1 MRHLT
6 ILLCLLLSFQV
17 TARAEQQQSKTKP
30 SGFKVVTVVR
40 GLNYP
45 WSLAF
50 LPDNSFLVTERR
62 GRMLLFK
69 NDGVT
74 RVVRGLPRIVA
85 KSQGGLLDVIP
96 DPDFSTNRTIY
107 FSYVAGGFGGTGT
120 EVARA
125 VLDGT
130 TLKNMKVIFRAE
142 PKTGKPKHFG
152 SRLLIAPDGTLFITL
167 GDRGNKDWNPASG
180 KKHVAQ
186 DPSNHLGTIVRINKD
201 GSVPKD
207 NPFVGRKGYR
217 PEIYTYGN
225 RNVQGI
231 ARHPETGA
239 IWFHE
244 HGPKG
249 GDELGILEAGANY
262 GWPTVTY
269 GIDYNGDIISYK
281 TSAPGFTSPITQ
293 WTPCIAP
300 SGMIIYD
307 GSAFPEWKNNI
318 FIGALVQRHLR
329 RVILEGNRVVGE
341 ESLLKSL
348 RERIRDVRTGPDGYI
363 YVLTDSQSG
372 RVLRLEPRS
381 NP

>member
-1 MRHLT
+1 MFHFI

-17 TARAEQQQSKTKP
+17 TALAEQQPPKTV
-30 SGFKVVTVVR
+30 GFKVVTVVR

-50 LPDNSFLVTERR
+50 LPDSSFLVTERG

-74 RVVRGLPRIVA
+74 RVVRGLPQITA
-85 KSQGGLLDVIP
+85 KVQGGLLDVIP

-142 PKTGKPKHFG
+142 PKTRENKHFG
-152 SRLLIAPDGTLFITL
+152 SRLLIEPDGTLFITL
-167 GDRGNKDWNPASG
+167 GEKGQHPNDQNHN
-180 KKHVAQ
+180 AQ
-186 DPSNHLGTIVRINKD
+186 NPSNHLGSIVRINRD
-201 GSVPKD
+201 GSIPKD

-231 ARHPETGA
+231 AKHPETGA

-249 GDELGILEAGANY
+249 GDELGILKAGANY
-262 GWPTVTY
+262 GWPIVTH
-269 GIDYNGDIISYK
+269 GINYDGTIITNK
-281 TSAPGFTSPITQ
+281 TSAPGIEPPVIQ

-300 SGMIIYD
+300 SGMTIYD

-329 RVILEGNRVVGE
+329 RVVLQGNRVVGE

-348 RERIRDVRTGPDGYI
+348 RERIRDVRTGPDGYL
-363 YVLTDSQSG
+363 YVLTDSQNG
-372 RVLRLEPRS
+372 RLLRLEPLS
-381 NP
+381 SP

>member
-1 MRHLT
+1 MFHFI

-17 TARAEQQQSKTKP
+17 TALAEQQPPKTV
-30 SGFKVVTVVR
+30 GFKVVTVVR

-50 LPDNSFLVTERR
+50 LPDSSFLVTERG

-74 RVVRGLPRIVA
+74 RVVRGLPQITA
-85 KSQGGLLDVIP
+85 KVQGGLLDVIP

-142 PKTGKPKHFG
+142 PKTKKPKHFG
-152 SRLLIAPDGTLFITL
+152 SRLLIAPDGKLFITL
-167 GDRGNKDWNPASG
+167 GDRGNKDWHSDSG

-186 DPSNHLGTIVRINKD
+186 DLSNHLGTIVRINRD
-201 GSVPKD
+201 GSIPKD
-207 NPFVGRKGYR
+207 NPFVGRKGYK

-249 GDELGILEAGANY
+249 GDELGILKAGANY
-262 GWPTVTY
+262 GWPIVTY

-281 TSAPGFTSPITQ
+281 TSAPGIEQPLIQ

-300 SGMIIYD
+300 SGMTIYD

-318 FIGALVQRHLR
+318 FIGALVLRHLR
-329 RVILEGNRVVGE
+329 RVILQGNRVVGE

-348 RERIRDVRTGPDGYI
+348 RERIRDVRTGPDGYL
-363 YVLTDSQSG
+363 YVLTDSQNG
-372 RVLRLEPRS
+372 RLLRLEPLS
-381 NP
+381 SP